1 MATAGEHIDK
11 PEPRWQALL
20 AFIAVGGIYL
30 RWEILRTYMNSYLL
44 HFGRQKRF
52 LQGCDLRKRMGTRMD
67 VDDVKF
73 ALKRSWAAT
82 SDQGHKS
89 GLVAPALGSP
99 AISSVAASI
108 GG

>member
-1 MATAGEHIDK
+1 
-11 PEPRWQALL
+11 
-20 AFIAVGGIYL
+20 
-30 RWEILRTYMNSYLL
+30 
-44 HFGRQKRF
+44 
-52 LQGCDLRKRMGTRMD
+52 MGTRMD